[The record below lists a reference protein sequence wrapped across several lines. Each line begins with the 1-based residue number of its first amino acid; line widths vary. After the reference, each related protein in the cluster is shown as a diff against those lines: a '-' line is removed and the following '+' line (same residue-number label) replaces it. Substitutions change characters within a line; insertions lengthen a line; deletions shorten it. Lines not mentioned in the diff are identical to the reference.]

1 MTLNPE
7 LVEKKEPPR
16 ITSTRKTKPR
26 LLGTCSNE
34 IPILETL
41 LEIET
46 NIFKK
51 LLSKLKN
58 INDKAIT
65 IKRYINMLISSP
77 K

>member
-16 ITSTRKTKPR
+16 ITSTRKIKPR

-65 IKRYINMLISSP
+65 IKRYIKMLISSL